1 MRTKFLLPLAAA
13 IASAQVPTISM
24 TAAGVG
30 VTNAAS
36 FQSGI
41 APGGIITIFGTNL
54 GAAPGQTLIAPG
66 SPWPQQLGNTSV
78 TMNGVIAPVYYVL
91 NQNGSEQLSVQAPWS
106 LAGMNSATVM
116 VTTPMG
122 SSTPLSVPVSATQPG
137 IFLLDGASDCATHSD
152 NGSLVTTTYPAAQGE
167 YVTLYLTGMGAVL
180 DPPATGSPALS
191 AASVSLTAPQVT
203 IGQLNAPVS
212 YSGLAPG
219 FIGLYQV
226 NLQVPGTS
234 GVQDVQVQALVGTS
248 ENNVKTVTSNIGK
261 ITVQPGTCGI
271 ACTEPPAPNVRAK

>member
-1 MRTKFLLPLAAA
+1 MRMKFLLPLAAA

-24 TAAGVG
+24 TSAGVG

-41 APGGIITIFGTNL
+41 AAGGIITIFGTNL

-66 SPWPQQLGNTSV
+66 APWPQQLGNTSV

-122 SSTPLSVPVSATQPG
+122 TSTPLTVPVSAAQPG
-137 IFLLDGASDCATHSD
+137 IFLLDGASSCATHSA
-152 NGSLVTTTYPAAQGE
+152 NGSIVTSTYPAAQGE
-167 YVTLYLTGMGAVL
+167 YVTIYMTGLGVVEDA
-180 DPPATGSPALS
+180 PPTGFAAPGATGST
-191 AASVSLTAPQVT
+191 VDPQVT
-203 IGQLNAPVS
+203 IGQLSAPVS
-212 YSGLAPG
+212 YAGLAPG

-234 GVQDVQVQALVGTS
+234 GVQDVQVQAFTGTS
-248 ENNVKTVTSNIGK
+248 ENTFRIFTSNIGK
-261 ITVQPGTCGI
+261 ITVQPGTCGL
-271 ACTEPPAPNVRAK
+271 ACSEPPAPNLRGK